1 MFAGATEF
9 VALSPNLPI
18 IERNMDPGDLTGL
31 LNAFLVIAV
40 AVSAILAVIM
50 IAIGGFKYMT
60 TESVFAISGAKEQ
73 IANAIIGL
81 LIVLSAVLIMY
92 TINPK
97 IVQLDVFEPSSVG
110 Q

>member
-1 MFAGATEF
+1 
-9 VALSPNLPI
+9 
-18 IERNMDPGDLTGL
+18 
-31 LNAFLVIAV
+31 VIAI

-60 TESVFAISGAKEQ
+60 TDSFFAISGAKEQ

-97 IVQLDVFEPSSVG
+97 IVQLDIFETSSV